1 MPKATDEKAFD
12 LSNIY
17 HLKGQITGQGNINPN
32 DVAKIKVLLGQA
44 GVFGLSETQGLTG
57 FYGLRLEQGLK
68 KFQKQRELKVDAEID
83 PNGEALQALKL
94 ALGDQDTIQNAT
106 QKLQKMG
113 RKRDKVLAHLNPEE
127 AEHLPRITDD
137 GSINRKT
144 RLLEFYV
151 DDFSTGDLQE
161 DDNRGTSF
169 SGLDV
174 SDSNEAP
181 QKPGISQQ
189 AQERAV
195 RAQANPVPKGS
206 LFDGDGGE
214 SAAKERAHK
223 KPLEGQRKNKHGKTK
238 AENIPLVRIIIP

>member
-1 MPKATDEKAFD
+1 M
-12 LSNIY
+12 
-17 HLKGQITGQGNINPN
+17 
-32 DVAKIKVLLGQA
+32 
-44 GVFGLSETQGLTG
+44 
-57 FYGLRLEQGLK
+57 K

-144 RLLEFYV
+144 GLLEFYV

-181 QKPGISQQ
+181 KKPGISQQ
-189 AQERAV
+189 AQDRAV